1 MRLSLEEQPALA
13 AHPATRQL
21 ATWLEAAAATSRLSD
36 VQAAQLLWGH
46 SQLGHGTA
54 RLIDAVYAQLSDAEV
69 VCSTSRS
76 GSSMNEPSSTGSSS
90 SSKIGS
96 RTERT
101 SSTNSTSSIDSRRS
115 SSSASKDSSS
125 SGSVMQLESMGT
137 AVTLVYAMA
146 RLHRPAPT
154 FLASLTAALLAADD
168 SGSSRRGWS
177 SEQPAWQGQQQQ
189 QQGAGISLSCCD
201 QRSLCLLLW
210 SLATLG
216 CCPRKLLLRGC
227 AMLRHAG
234 LAELSVRSMTQ
245 VLQAQDMAGSW
256 DQQLVDD
263 VAAELALRWHSSF
276 DQQPNE
282 GERHHEQHHYH
293 HQKPSLRL
301 NELDTG
307 ILARCLA
314 LAWRHAVAASV
325 AGEEAFGNRLA
336 TGRVLSRH
344 ITASPHRCA
353 AAQLLAAS
361 VHDLS
366 PRLSPQGV
374 SCEPAAVS
382 LLLLLLLALL
392 LVLLCCC
399 CVWPYCCCSAAA
411 ASVPSPPYA
420 FAAANKNEHC
430 LYLGDR
436 PTPHLPPHSPTAL
449 CEACLPLAPLLA
461 AALAHSFASMG
472 GCPPDLLEA
481 LAERALELESKLDGQ
496 VGCW

>member
-21 ATWLEAAAATSRLSD
+21 AAWLEAAAATSRLSD

-54 RLIDAVYAQLSDAEV
+54 RLVDAVYAQLSDAEV
-69 VCSTSRS
+69 VSSTIRS

-101 SSTNSTSSIDSRRS
+101 SSTSSTSSIDSRTS
-115 SSSASKDSSS
+115 SNSSSKDSSS
-125 SGSVMQLESMGT
+125 SSSVMQLESMGT

-154 FLASLTAALLAADD
+154 LLASLTAALLAADD
-168 SGSSRRGWS
+168 SGSSSWDWS

-189 QQGAGISLSCCD
+189 PGPPRQQRGVGISLSCCD

-227 AMLRHAG
+227 AVLRHAG
-234 LAELSVRSMTQ
+234 LAELSVQSMTQ
-245 VLQAQDMAGSW
+245 VLQAQDMTGSW

-263 VAAELALRWHSSF
+263 VADELALRWHSSV

-282 GERHHEQHHYH
+282 GEQHHEQQHRQHQQHHYH
-293 HQKPSLRL
+293 HQQPSLRL
-301 NELDTG
+301 NELDTS

-325 AGEEAFGNRLA
+325 AGEEASGNRLA
-336 TGRVLSRH
+336 TGRALSRH
-344 ITASPHRCA
+344 ITASPPRRTA
-353 AAQLLAAS
+353 ARLLAAS
-361 VHDLS
+361 ARDLS

-374 SCEPAAVS
+374 SCEPAAAAAAS
-382 LLLLLLLALL
+382 DPTAGFALLLLLQYPA
-392 LVLLCCC
+392 
-399 CVWPYCCCSAAA
+399 
-411 ASVPSPPYA
+411 PPYA
-420 FAAANKNEHC
+420 FAAAT
-430 LYLGDR
+430 GA
-436 PTPHLPPHSPTAL
+436 LPLFWKMAHSP
-449 CEACLPLAPLLA
+449 
-461 AALAHSFASMG
+461 SASAFH
-472 GCPPDLLEA
+472 PDSL
-481 LAERALELESKLDGQ
+481 
-496 VGCW
+496 